1 MSWKPDGYTSASPY
15 LIVRDAEATLR
26 FLERAFQATRLRIH
40 ARDGGAGIKHAE
52 ARLDDT
58 VIMLGEMP
66 ETVAAHVHVYFADA
80 DAALSKAVEAG
91 GHIIQEMSRS
101 GDGDYRGGIADPNGI
116 VWWISTQED

>member
-26 FLERAFQATRLRIH
+26 FLEHAFAATRLRIH
-40 ARDGGAGIKHAE
+40 ARESGTGIKHAE

-66 ETVAAHVHVYFADA
+66 ETVAAHVHVYVADA
-80 DAALSKAVEAG
+80 DAVFAKAVEAG
-91 GHIIQEMSRS
+91 GQIIQEMSRS